1 MAYSNKRGQTIFDT
15 IMLLIVLFI
24 LAAAAIVGAMVF
36 SGVNDE
42 IQADTDI
49 STEAK
54 TAMTTVNDGYSNW
67 FDAAILSA
75 LIFFWALLLITSF
88 MIDTHPVFFIV
99 TVVLL
104 LAVFVV
110 SMYIANA
117 YEELATDEDLSSFA
131 DKFPF
136 TTFIFQNLL
145 KIMIVIGLSTGVALY
160 AKFS

>member
-1 MAYSNKRGQTIFDT
+1 MVYSNKRGQTIFDT
-15 IMLLIVLFI
+15 IMLLIVMFI
-24 LAAAAIVGAMVF
+24 LAAAAIVGSMVF

-49 STEAK
+49 SVDAK
-54 TAMTTVNDGYSNW
+54 AAMTTVNDGYSNW

-110 SMYIANA
+110 SMYIANT
-117 YEELATDEDLSSFA
+117 YEELTTDADLESFSA
-131 DKFPF
+131 QFPF
-136 TTFIFQNLL
+136 TNFIFQNLL
-145 KIMIVIGLSTGVALY
+145 IIMIVMGLSTGVALY